1 MFVTDPAPKIQRKP
15 NRIKVNPERPVT
27 ALDEK
32 LESELKAFRARL
44 HAEWWKDTE
53 DWLLGPHIFLNRHQI
68 KQLCHLAHTD
78 PLANIDDLKNNFKWN
93 WMDDHGVDL
102 LDLIHDVYGFSP
114 RLHPAEGSDRVALD
128 SFTGASS
135 SKLPAAQPTETA
147 TSDTKPKKLR
157 ARTGPGSQRCSACGT
172 LGHKSTFIIL
182 LMWLT
187 SKKQFSRRIEPT
199 MPKGASSSRTQPTS
213 FHPIQC
219 LSGMRYSVRFGQT
232 DLIYN

>member
-1 MFVTDPAPKIQRKP
+1 MTDPAPKTQRKP

-32 LESELKAFRARL
+32 LESELKAFRAKL

-68 KQLCHLAHTD
+68 KQLCHLAHAD

-114 RLHPAEGSDRVALD
+114 RLHPAEDSDHVALD

-147 TSDTKPKKLR
+147 TSDTKPKKMR

-172 LGHKSTFIIL
+172 LGHKKSNP
-182 LMWLT
+182 
-187 SKKQFSRRIEPT
+187 QC
-199 MPKGASSSRTQPTS
+199 PKALPRAVPNPPLSIQSS
-213 FHPIQC
+213 
-219 LSGMRYSVRFGQT
+219 V
-232 DLIYN
+232 